1 MLLDLIHIV
10 KELSKYLGK
19 SYSYFKGVVQIFGK
33 SYSYFDSVVQIHIL
47 KVHAR
52 EWIGPAATTYL
63 LKVFTQQHIFWI
75 DNVVSTFHH
84 PYSWDVCT
92 ALIECVCSFHRF
104 FHRNTSSI
112 LIRICWRTSDCKR
125 WLELLTG
132 LYCPLQTQMGT
143 DIADRY
149 SEWL

>member
-63 LKVFTQQHIFWI
+63 LKVFTQQHVF
-75 DNVVSTFHH
+75 
-84 PYSWDVCT
+84 
-92 ALIECVCSFHRF
+92 
-104 FHRNTSSI
+104 
-112 LIRICWRTSDCKR
+112 
-125 WLELLTG
+125 
-132 LYCPLQTQMGT
+132 
-143 DIADRY
+143 
-149 SEWL
+149 